1 MTPTQ
6 QAMLAA
12 AQQEWARL
20 GLSSSETAAALRVL
34 ENSTPPTLT
43 VWFDPQTELACQL
56 DVYMQFSTGTPAVS
70 GTAPPAVT
78 AQMLAPFT
86 HYGVPVH
93 IIAPAPSDTVSF

>member
-78 AQMLAPFT
+78 AQMLATFT

-93 IIAPAPSDTVSF
+93 ITAPAPSDTVSF